1 MHWAITP
8 MSLYVHKQ
16 KTHICL
22 QIFTYLLR
30 DKISLNLY
38 NQKWYYNSQLAE
50 QSTEI
55 KEFK

>member
-16 KTHICL
+16 NTYMSTNIY
-22 QIFTYLLR
+22 IFTYRQNLI
-30 DKISLNLY
+30 KSL
-38 NQKWYYNSQLAE
+38 QSKMYYNSQLAE

>member
-1 MHWAITP
+1 MHRAITP

-22 QIFTYLLR
+22 QIFTYVLI

-38 NQKWYYNSQLAE
+38 NQK
-50 QSTEI
+50 
-55 KEFK
+55 